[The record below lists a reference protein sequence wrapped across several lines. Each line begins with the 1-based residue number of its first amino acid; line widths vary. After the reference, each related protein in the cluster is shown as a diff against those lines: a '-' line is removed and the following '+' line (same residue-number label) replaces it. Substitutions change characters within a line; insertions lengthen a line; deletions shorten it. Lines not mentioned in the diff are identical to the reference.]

1 MNGRSQRSLKIAQML
16 RYAHIL
22 ERLTRMWRGR
32 CDGQYHSVPS
42 PLRGR
47 EPCGTR
53 LRTSR
58 PANVA
63 MVALMLALT
72 TSAAHADDPFYRG
85 KTISLIIGSNTSGG
99 YDTYGRLLAR
109 HMGKHIAGHPV
120 IVVQNMPG
128 AGGLRSANHIYNV
141 AAKDGTVI
149 GTPLSTAI
157 VFAATDPKEVMYDPR
172 KFSWLGSLAVVQD
185 VISVWH
191 TAPAKTMEEAKKIEL
206 IMGATGK
213 GSNTFQDIALAN
225 NLLGTRF
232 KPVRGYKGGADINL
246 AIERGEVHGRSTT
259 WESWPGSH
267 PAWLRDKKLI
277 HLAQL
282 GPRKLAEIG
291 DEVPLL
297 RDLVRDGEE
306 RAIVDFVGLS
316 LAMGRAVYAPPGTP
330 ADRAAALRAALVA
343 TVQDPAYIADAKRWA
358 LDTTTWQSGEAIQQ
372 VVNEA
377 FSLSP
382 NLIQKAKAA
391 MDLP

>member
-1 MNGRSQRSLKIAQML
+1 MKTLRASTLATIASAVGL
-16 RYAHIL
+16 GAIL
-22 ERLTRMWRGR
+22 PRAEA
-32 CDGQYHSVPS
+32 QSV
-42 PLRGR
+42 
-47 EPCGTR
+47 
-53 LRTSR
+53 
-58 PANVA
+58 
-63 MVALMLALT
+63 
-72 TSAAHADDPFYRG
+72 ADFYRG
-85 KTISLIIGSNTSGG
+85 KTVNYILAVPDGASWGLYARTFIEHLRKHVPGNPNII
-99 YDTYGRLLAR
+99 LQ
-109 HMGKHIAGHPV
+109 V
-120 IVVQNMPG
+120 MPG
-128 AGGLRSANHIYNV
+128 GGGVAASNYIYNV

-191 TAPAKTMEEAKKIEL
+191 TAPAKTMDEAKKIEL

-213 GSNTFQDIALAN
+213 GSNSFQDIALAN
-225 NLLGTRF
+225 NLLGAKF

-267 PAWLRDKKLI
+267 PTWLRDNKI
-277 HLAQL
+277 VHLVQL
-282 GPRKLAEIG
+282 GPHKLAEIG
-291 DEVPLL
+291 DEVPLM
-297 RDLVRDGEE
+297 RDLVKDGED

-330 ADRAAALRAALVA
+330 ADRVAALRAALIA
-343 TVQDPAYIADAKRWA
+343 TVQDPAYIADAKRLA
-358 LDTTTWQSGEAIQQ
+358 LDTTTWQTGEAIQQ

-382 NLIQKAKAA
+382 SLVQKAKAA

>member
-1 MNGRSQRSLKIAQML
+1 MTAL
-16 RYAHIL
+16 RASTL
-22 ERLTRMWRGR
+22 
-32 CDGQYHSVPS
+32 
-42 PLRGR
+42 
-47 EPCGTR
+47 
-53 LRTSR
+53 
-58 PANVA
+58 VA
-63 MVALMLALT
+63 VALAVGFGAMQPCAEAQ
-72 TSAAHADDPFYRG
+72 SVADFYRG
-85 KTISLIIGSNTSGG
+85 KTVNYILAVPDGASWGLYARTFIEHLRKHFPGNPNII
-99 YDTYGRLLAR
+99 LQ
-109 HMGKHIAGHPV
+109 V
-120 IVVQNMPG
+120 MPG
-128 AGGLRSANHIYNV
+128 GGGVAAGNYIYNV

-191 TAPAKTMEEAKKIEL
+191 TAPAKTINEAKKIEL

-297 RDLVRDGEE
+297 RDLVKVGEE

-330 ADRAAALRAALVA
+330 ADRVAALRAALIA
-343 TVQDPAYIADAKRWA
+343 TVQDPAYIADAKRLT
-358 LDTTTWQSGEAIQQ
+358 LDTTTWQTGEAIQQ

-382 NLIQKAKAA
+382 SLVQKAKAA

>member
-1 MNGRSQRSLKIAQML
+1 MTAL
-16 RYAHIL
+16 RASTL
-22 ERLTRMWRGR
+22 A
-32 CDGQYHSVPS
+32 C
-42 PLRGR
+42 
-47 EPCGTR
+47 
-53 LRTSR
+53 
-58 PANVA
+58 
-63 MVALMLALT
+63 VALAVGFGALP
-72 TSAAHADDPFYRG
+72 SRAEAQSVADFYRG
-85 KTISLIIGSNTSGG
+85 KTINYILAVPDGASWGLYARTFIEHLRKHVPGNPNII
-99 YDTYGRLLAR
+99 LQ
-109 HMGKHIAGHPV
+109 V
-120 IVVQNMPG
+120 MPG
-128 AGGLRSANHIYNV
+128 GGGVAASNYIFNV
-141 AAKDGTVI
+141 ATKDGTVI

-172 KFSWLGSLAVVQD
+172 KFNWLGSLAVVQD

-191 TAPAKTMEEAKKIEL
+191 TAPAKTMDDARKIEL

-213 GSNTFQDIALAN
+213 GSNSFQDIALAN
-225 NLLGTRF
+225 NLLGTKF

-267 PAWLRDKKLI
+267 PTWLRDKKI
-277 HLAQL
+277 VHLVQL

-291 DEVPLL
+291 DEVPLF
-297 RDLVRDGEE
+297 RDLVKDAED

-330 ADRAAALRAALVA
+330 ADRVAALRTALIA
-343 TVQDPAYIADAKRWA
+343 TVQDPAYIADAKRLA
-358 LDTTTWQSGEAIQQ
+358 LDTATWQTGEAIQQ

-382 NLIQKAKAA
+382 SLVQKAKAA